1 MCSCTLRY
9 SNKLSLRKK
18 ECPVFYFVPRLVATT
33 TRPRWNGQQL
43 IARADWTSK
52 RVVSSL
58 FTIVHIGTRST
69 YPSQYCVHGESLK
82 AKTSTADVRY
92 TVRWKTIFIVLL
104 RVPVTIN
111 IIIIVRTVI
120 HRAVNCSPRDAENGL
135 HKRER
140 RRRCRRYYCSTSND
154 CTSLH
159 VYIGTRSLKYE
170 CLQPINRLLSETLI
184 VYYA

>member
-69 YPSQYCVHGESLK
+69 YPSQYCIHGESLK
-82 AKTSTADVRY
+82 AKTSTADV
-92 TVRWKTIFIVLL
+92 
-104 RVPVTIN
+104 PVTIN
-111 IIIIVRTVI
+111 IIIILRTVI